1 MNAAASGIMK
11 RTVLC
16 LMLGGWALALAQ
28 APPAEENPGSSV
40 VEGQTQPCVPAGE
53 SAADAGES
61 GIAGPEAP
69 PCPEPENGTAVD
81 APGSDPAAAVEE
93 DQAVQASADEV
104 FTPGD
109 EISED
114 FPVPLPAD
122 I

>member
-1 MNAAASGIMK
+1 MRLA
-11 RTVLC
+11 VLC
-16 LMLGGWALALAQ
+16 LLLGGWTVVLAQ
-28 APPAEENPGSSV
+28 APPAEEIPGGSV
-40 VEGQTQPCVPAGE
+40 TEGQTQPCVPAGE
-53 SAADAGES
+53 ATAAGGE
-61 GIAGPEAP
+61 AGPAGQEAQ
-69 PCPEPENGTAVD
+69 PCPEPEDAAAADAV
-81 APGSDPAAAVEE
+81 GSDPADAVEE